1 MKHKGGGIKV
11 NLHTSIQNL
20 SKRKPIIRS
29 ENELLESLYH
39 EIGQEGFN
47 CFKNS
52 TLLGEKVDLL
62 IEDINEGVYYAIH
75 LRNKTAKLTYQDSVL
90 KNHGAQLQGRYDFLK
105 DIECLEKITHS
116 GSVIGY
122 NILLTNDHS
131 YWNKPNKINALDA
144 AFHIYDERIVTGELK
159 WGDETALGTK
169 INRTDS
175 IHLKNTY
182 KCTWNQYSYV
192 SNRKNGTF
200 EYLLMEV
207 K

>member
-1 MKHKGGGIKV
+1 M
-11 NLHTSIQNL
+11 NLHTSIKNL
-20 SKRKPIIRS
+20 SKRKPFIRS
-29 ENELLESLYH
+29 EKELLESLYH
-39 EIGQEGFN
+39 EIDHQGYK

-62 IEDINEGVYYAIH
+62 IEDDNKGIYYAIH

-105 DIECLEKITHS
+105 DIECLEKLTHS

-122 NILLTNDHS
+122 NILLTNDQS
-131 YWNKPNKINALDA
+131 YWNKPKKINALDS
-144 AFHIYDERIVTGELK
+144 AFHIYDDRIITGDLQ

-182 KCTWNQYSYV
+182 TCTWNLYSSI
-192 SNRKNGTF
+192 SNDKNGTF